1 MREIVAPEL
10 VGNKATRLEVL
21 NYYWMVNCHKQ
32 KINCYI
38 KLLNKVD
45 IKGVVVLQ
53 QLESTSF
60 IWRAKMSM
68 FKRISHTQTHT

>member
-45 IKGVVVLQ
+45 IKGVVVL
-53 QLESTSF
+53 
-60 IWRAKMSM
+60 
-68 FKRISHTQTHT
+68 